1 MEKMSP
7 GQIGADIQ
15 KFFPHFNSDK
25 QKNDKAKFKGA
36 FQNRDGL
43 MVYAGESALFHDL
56 CQIGALLTDEAVC
69 LKHLKTLNEQ
79 MVLEFAQLNS
89 EDPRIGSP
97 TFTQRAGNDHAYKGV
112 ARP

>member
-56 CQIGALLTDEAVC
+56 CQIGALLTGEVEAEEPLVV
-69 LKHLKTLNEQ
+69 TDDAVERRDAA
-79 MVLEFAQLNS
+79 VLEVGGTGG
-89 EDPRIGSP
+89 E
-97 TFTQRAGNDHAYKGV
+97 RA
-112 ARP
+112 